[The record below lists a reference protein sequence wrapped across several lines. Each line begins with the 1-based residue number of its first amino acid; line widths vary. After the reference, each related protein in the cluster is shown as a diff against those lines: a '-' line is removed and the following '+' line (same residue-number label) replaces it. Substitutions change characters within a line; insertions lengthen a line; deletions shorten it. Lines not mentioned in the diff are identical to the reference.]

1 MDRTA
6 SLAQS
11 RRLLG
16 PPIGID
22 CDGGVYIGMK
32 KLVLI
37 PIVLAVMVL
46 AGFPLVSASHSTPFN
61 GSFSGSFT
69 MASQTAAT
77 ITGTG
82 QLEHLGTTTFVALAT
97 VIGPASCQGG
107 FTATE
112 QDTFIAANGDK
123 LFSPSNDIAC
133 LTSATTFHFTGSWT
147 ITGGTRRFEHSSGTG
162 TVDVTGGEP

>member
-1 MDRTA
+1 TEIADMDQTA
-6 SLAQS
+6 SPAQS
-11 RRLLG
+11 GKLLG
-16 PPIGID
+16 PPVRINY
-22 CDGGVYIGMK
+22 DGGVYIGMK

-46 AGFPLVSASHSTPFN
+46 AGFPLVFASHSTPFN

-69 MASQTAAT
+69 MTSQTTAT

-97 VIGPASCQGG
+97 VTGPASCQGG

-112 QDTFIAANGDK
+112 QDTFIAATVI
-123 LFSPSNDIAC
+123 SC
-133 LTSATTFHFTGSWT
+133 SARQMTLPVQLPQPLSTLLVLGLLQ
-147 ITGGTRRFEHSSGTG
+147 
-162 TVDVTGGEP
+162 VEP